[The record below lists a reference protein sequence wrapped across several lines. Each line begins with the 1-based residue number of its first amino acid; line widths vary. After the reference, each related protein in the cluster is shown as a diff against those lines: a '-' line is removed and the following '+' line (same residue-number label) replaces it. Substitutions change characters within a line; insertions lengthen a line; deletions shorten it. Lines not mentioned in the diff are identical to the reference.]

1 MTRRQ
6 KKWWIAISI
15 IVGTAMIALVLMGLA
30 MKRRFD
36 PYIRQ
41 QVRDYL
47 EMRFDSQVEIG
58 DLHIQ
63 LPDISSLRLLLN
75 RRRGAVA
82 AITGESI
89 VLRHKGRRD
98 VPPLF
103 VIHSVRFNVDLAT
116 LFDTPKSIMN
126 VEVEGMEIN
135 IPPKQSRLKFDM
147 PPDSGESWT
156 KGIIIEEVVF
166 RNSQLSLLPKDPEK
180 PPLRFDIHEMI
191 FKSVA
196 RQTSMRYDASLT
208 NAKPPGEILANGD
221 FGPWNADEP
230 GDTPMDGK
238 YRFENADL
246 GVFKGIAG
254 KLNSTGNFSGTL
266 DTINV
271 EGEAVVPDFHLKRS
285 GNIRALRT
293 AFQAQVDGTNGNTI
307 LKPVKGTLGSTSFV
321 TSGAVIK
328 NENEKHRTI
337 RLEFTMPNGD
347 LRDLLML
354 AMKGRPFMV
363 GRISLNT
370 KIVIPP
376 LSGSVREKLQ
386 LDGTFEITDG
396 KFLNSKIQDQIDTL
410 SRRSQ
415 GQPKNQ
421 AIDEVVSQMGGRFTL
436 NDEVI
441 AFSPI
446 SFSVPGSGI
455 DLTGSYDMG
464 QDILDFHGTLRMEAK
479 ISQTVTG
486 WKHWLLKPV
495 DPFFSKQGFGTL
507 LNIKVDGTMDT
518 PHFGRDH

>member
-1 MTRRQ
+1 
-6 KKWWIAISI
+6 
-15 IVGTAMIALVLMGLA
+15 
-30 MKRRFD
+30 
-36 PYIRQ
+36 
-41 QVRDYL
+41 
-47 EMRFDSQVEIG
+47 
-58 DLHIQ
+58 
-63 LPDISSLRLLLN
+63 
-75 RRRGAVA
+75 
-82 AITGESI
+82 
-89 VLRHKGRRD
+89 
-98 VPPLF
+98 
-103 VIHSVRFNVDLAT
+103 
-116 LFDTPKSIMN
+116 
-126 VEVEGMEIN
+126 
-135 IPPKQSRLKFDM
+135 
-147 PPDSGESWT
+147 
-156 KGIIIEEVVF
+156 
-166 RNSQLSLLPKDPEK
+166 
-180 PPLRFDIHEMI
+180 
-191 FKSVA
+191 
-196 RQTSMRYDASLT
+196 
-208 NAKPPGEILANGD
+208 
-221 FGPWNADEP
+221 
-230 GDTPMDGK
+230 
-238 YRFENADL
+238 
-246 GVFKGIAG
+246 
-254 KLNSTGNFSGTL
+254 
-266 DTINV
+266 
-271 EGEAVVPDFHLKRS
+271 
-285 GNIRALRT
+285 
-293 AFQAQVDGTNGNTI
+293 
-307 LKPVKGTLGSTSFV
+307 VKGTLGSTSFV

-337 RLEFTMPNGD
+337 RLEFAMPNGD

-363 GRISLNT
+363 GRIGLKT